1 MIMCTLS
8 IEIPDEILLNVHKTQ
23 DEVALY
29 MKQLYAVDLYKKKQ
43 VSLGYCAALA
53 EMSKEEFIHF
63 LAEFEVS
70 IFSFDGDEEFEN
82 ELKNA

>member
-1 MIMCTLS
+1 MLMCTLS
-8 IEIPDEILLNVHKTQ
+8 IEIPDEILLNIHKTQ
-23 DEVALY
+23 DEVVLY

-43 VSLGYCAALA
+43 MSLGDCAALA

-63 LAEFEVS
+63 LAEFKVS
-70 IFSFDGDEEFEN
+70 IFSFDDDEDFEN

>member
-43 VSLGYCAALA
+43 VSFWFFVCLLLA
-53 EMSKEEFIHF
+53 QSV
-63 LAEFEVS
+63 AT
-70 IFSFDGDEEFEN
+70 
-82 ELKNA
+82 LKVDTER

>member
-8 IEIPDEILLNVHKTQ
+8 IEIPDEVLLNVHKTQ

-53 EMSKEEFIHF
+53 EMSKEEFIQF

-70 IFSFDGDEEFEN
+70 IFSFDGDEEFET

>member
-1 MIMCTLS
+1 MCTLA
-8 IEIPDEILLNVHKTQ
+8 IEIPDEVLLNVHKTKA
-23 DEVALY
+23 EVALY

-43 VSLGYCAALA
+43 VSLGCCAALA
-53 EMSKEEFIHF
+53 EMSEEDFVYF

-70 IFSFDGDEEFEN
+70 IFSFDDDEELEN